1 MSEAA
6 RAQRIKEDF
15 IAAGGAWDETWET
28 VLKLNPELVVV
39 CSKLASVPRRSGHL
53 EPKIKEL
60 VALCVDASSTH
71 LHLPGVRQHIRAA
84 LEHGASAA
92 ELTEVLELSAT
103 VSIHA
108 MNVGIPIL
116 LDVAS
121 ECGLRREEPERR
133 SRRQVELQE
142 EFTRSRGYWNPTWDA
157 VLELD
162 PDFFEAYTDFS
173 SLPWR
178 SGVLEPKVKE
188 FMYIAFDASATHLYE
203 VGLRLHIENALGY
216 GASIAEIAEILEIA
230 ALIGIQS
237 ITGAAPILAEE
248 LERFRAG

>member
-1 MSEAA
+1 MSDAA
-6 RAQRIKEDF
+6 RTQGIKDDF
-15 IAAGGAWDETWET
+15 IAAGGIWDETWET
-28 VLKLNPELVVV
+28 VLTLDPELVAV

-53 EPKIKEL
+53 DPKTKEL
-60 VALCVDASSTH
+60 VALCVDANSTH

-92 ELTEVLELSAT
+92 ELIEVLELSAT

-108 MNVGIPIL
+108 MNVGIPVL

-121 ECGLRREEPERR
+121 KRGQRTDPELR
-133 SRRQVELQE
+133 SQRQVELQD

-178 SGVLEPKVKE
+178 NGGLEPKVKE

-216 GASIAEIAEILEIA
+216 GASIGEIAEILEIA

-237 ITGAAPILAEE
+237 VTSAAPILAEE
-248 LERFRAG
+248 LARFRGG

>member
-1 MSEAA
+1 MSGSA
-6 RAQRIKEDF
+6 RAQEIKADF
-15 IAAGGAWDETWET
+15 IAAGGLWDATWET
-28 VLKLNPELVVV
+28 VLNLDPELVAV
-39 CSKLASVPRRSGHL
+39 CSKLASVPRRSGRL
-53 EPKIKEL
+53 EPKTKEL

-71 LHLPGVRQHIRAA
+71 LHLPGVRQHIRTA
-84 LEHGASAA
+84 LGHGASAA
-92 ELTEVLELSAT
+92 ELMEVLELSAT

-121 ECGLRREEPERR
+121 ELGQRAGSEPR
-133 SRRQVELQE
+133 SQRQVYLQE
-142 EFTRSRGYWNPTWDA
+142 QFTRSRGYWNTTWDA

-162 PDFFEAYTDFS
+162 PDFFEAYTEFS

-216 GASIAEIAEILEIA
+216 GASIGEIAEILEIA

-237 ITGAAPILAEE
+237 VTSAAPILAEE
-248 LERFRAG
+248 LARFRTG

>member
-1 MSEAA
+1 MSDAVRTQE
-6 RAQRIKEDF
+6 IKDRF
-15 IAAGGAWDETWET
+15 VAAGGVWDETWET
-28 VLKLNPELVVV
+28 VLKLDPELVGV

-53 EPKIKEL
+53 EAKTKEL
-60 VALCVDASSTH
+60 VALCIDASSTH

-84 LEHGASAA
+84 LGRGASAS
-92 ELTEVLELSAT
+92 ELIEVLELSAT

-116 LDVAS
+116 LDVAV
-121 ECGLRREEPERR
+121 ERGQRTEPERR

-157 VLELD
+157 VLEID

-173 SLPWR
+173 ALPWR
-178 SGVLEPKVKE
+178 NGVLEPKVKE

-216 GASIAEIAEILEIA
+216 GASIGEIAEILEIA

-237 ITGAAPILAEE
+237 VTSAAPILAEE
-248 LERFRAG
+248 LARFRAG